1 MQNKILLILIILI
14 GLGTGGF
21 FIFKKEVPS
30 EEKETSLGEEIP
42 IPPEKETT
50 TGEEQLPSGEK
61 IQEPQELNL
70 NWQEDAGIRISDG
83 SVPYIYKLK
92 DGRYRLY
99 YCGAGGILSAIA
111 ADGLTF
117 QKESGIR
124 IATVSQ
130 PGDQESM
137 VCDPTIVELSDSKIR
152 MYYKGSNGPGGPGE
166 ALHKVFSAVS
176 SDGLNFQKEGLRIDS
191 ENTGDGGW
199 ASVPEAIKLSDGRI
213 RIYYVS
219 GDFAAGG
226 GTMSAIS
233 NDGLNFQKET
243 GARVKGMVDPGIIV
257 LPDGEYLFLVI
268 SLNPSLS
275 PYLPRGIYSYLSKD
289 GLNFENREV
298 VLQKD
303 GVYDPTIIKI
313 DSENYRIYY
322 GEDIGG
328 QPGQP
333 SIVTKSLIGRLE

>member
-1 MQNKILLILIILI
+1 MEDIDYIIAA
-14 GLGTGGF
+14 
-21 FIFKKEVPS
+21 
-30 EEKETSLGEEIP
+30 
-42 IPPEKETT
+42 
-50 TGEEQLPSGEK
+50 Q
-61 IQEPQELNL
+61 
-70 NWQEDAGIRISDG
+70 
-83 SVPYIYKLK
+83 
-92 DGRYRLY
+92 
-99 YCGAGGILSAIA
+99 GGILSAISP
-111 ADGLTF
+111 DGLTF
-117 QKESGIR
+117 QKELEVR
-124 IATVSQ
+124 IATVFQS
-130 PGDQESM
+130 GNQESM
-137 VCDPTIVELSDSKIR
+137 VCDPTIVELPDDKIR

-226 GTMSAIS
+226 GIMSAIS

-243 GARVKGMVDPGIIV
+243 GVRVKGMVDPAIIV
-257 LPDGEYLFLVI
+257 LPDGEYLLLVI
-268 SLNPSLS
+268 SLDPRLS

-289 GLNFENREV
+289 GLNFENRKV

-303 GVYDPTIIKI
+303 GVYDPTIIEI
-313 DSENYRIYY
+313 NSESYRIYY

-328 QPGQP
+328 QLDQP
-333 SIVTKSLIGRLE
+333 SIITKSLIGRLE